1 MIFGVADM
9 DKMWNQLLDISSVSM
24 AVTWYL
30 QVEVRDIEQL
40 VATGKQMKA
49 CPYYGTRYAIPSA
62 QVHRTVLF
70 IFLLALC
77 IMIIILYIVA

>member
-1 MIFGVADM
+1 MADM
-9 DKMWNQLLDISSVSM
+9 DKMWNQLLDICSVPVAV

>member
-1 MIFGVADM
+1 M
-9 DKMWNQLLDISSVSM
+9 KLLDISSVPV

-62 QVHRTVLF
+62 QVHGTFICVLVSSVYYDYY
-70 IFLLALC
+70 
-77 IMIIILYIVA
+77 IIHSGLVQQW